1 MGLVTSLA
9 RPGGKVTGIAALAE
23 ELNGKRLEL
32 LQLLIPNF
40 SSVAFLVRGGSP
52 ATAEHIELAGRAARA
67 LGVHLHVVAASDH
80 SELEKAISGA
90 RGAGALLVVDDTV
103 FTTQRKEIADFALK
117 NRLPTMYGHR
127 EMVRA
132 GGLVAYGPDYGDLYR
147 RAAEQVHKI
156 LKGTMPSILPVEQS
170 NQVRAGDQSQDRE
183 CAWPH
188 DPVNAACSR
197 RRGDR
202 LAILWCHFLHLL
214 RAVPDGTP
222 LPSTLDGM
230 SGFGFSRVEDGRG
243 SLGPMASAPFPILA
257 HRTGR
262 ADRRHPALRLASLQG
277 PRRDTSGQAFE
288 AQHPALPMQY
298 CEGEPVVSAP
308 CHFVPSS
315 EECAHALANVVI
327 DAAES

>member
-1 MGLVTSLA
+1 MRRRELFAGVGSVVAASLWPLCARPQQLANVKRVGFLRVGQPPKSFVEGFRQGLHGQGLIEGQNIVIEWGLSPSVVQLPHTLAELVRLKVDVVVASGTSAVLLGAAGTIPVVFVAAVDPVAMGLVTSLA

-90 RGAGALLVVDDTV
+90 QGAGALLVVDDTV
-103 FTTQRKEIADFALK
+103 FTTQRKQIAEFALK
-117 NRLPTMYGHR
+117 NRLPMMYGHR

-156 LKGTMPSILPVEQS
+156 LKGTMPSILPVEQPTKFELVI
-170 NQVRAGDQSQDRE
+170 NLKTA
-183 CAWPH
+183 
-188 DPVNAACSR
+188 NAL
-197 RRGDR
+197 G
-202 LAILWCHFLHLL
+202 LTI
-214 RAVPDGTP
+214 
-222 LPSTLDGM
+222 PSTL
-230 SGFGFSRVEDGRG
+230 
-243 SLGPMASAPFPILA
+243 LA
-257 HRTGR
+257 R
-262 ADRRHPALRLASLQG
+262 AD
-277 PRRDTSGQAFE
+277 E
-288 AQHPALPMQY
+288 
-298 CEGEPVVSAP
+298 
-308 CHFVPSS
+308 
-315 EECAHALANVVI
+315 VI
-327 DAAES
+327 D